1 MTPGRAGETAADPA
15 DPAVLDRSL
24 RLHRELDELG
34 AGALLVVA
42 RSANDP
48 DLAPFIGPIHLG
60 QAALV
65 LPRAGAASLAY
76 FTPMERDEAA
86 RSGLRTIS
94 PEELQLDR
102 LSRERPRPGAFLAG
116 ALRGVLAV
124 SGVTAGRIA
133 IAGHAAA
140 GTLHEALRELG
151 NEGWR
156 AIDGNE
162 VVRRVTQHKTG
173 AEIDAIETAAR
184 GTVAAFRRVAEV
196 LGAAVSR
203 NGELWFEGERL
214 RVARLREEISWTL
227 ARHGL
232 SQPEGNIVAAAAEG
246 AVPHNQGSSE
256 RELRAGESLV
266 VDLYPRG
273 ALFADCTRTFC
284 VGDAPEAL
292 RDAHAAVLAA
302 LEAAEAAAA
311 PGVRGFGLQ
320 ESTCRFLSGRGYST
334 ALTHPG
340 TLSGYVHGLGHG
352 VGYELHEYPS
362 FRKQAG
368 AEGVLGEG
376 DVVTLEPGLY
386 DPAAGWGVRIEDLY
400 LIEQRGPRSL
410 TLLPRDLDPRRW
422 TV

>member
-1 MTPGRAGETAADPA
+1 
-15 DPAVLDRSL
+15 
-24 RLHRELDELG
+24 
-34 AGALLVVA
+34 
-42 RSANDP
+42 
-48 DLAPFIGPIHLG
+48 
-60 QAALV
+60 
-65 LPRAGAASLAY
+65 
-76 FTPMERDEAA
+76 
-86 RSGLRTIS
+86 
-94 PEELQLDR
+94 
-102 LSRERPRPGAFLAG
+102 
-116 ALRGVLAV
+116 
-124 SGVTAGRIA
+124 
-133 IAGHAAA
+133 
-140 GTLHEALRELG
+140 
-151 NEGWR
+151 
-156 AIDGNE
+156 
-162 VVRRVTQHKTG
+162 
-173 AEIDAIETAAR
+173 
-184 GTVAAFRRVAEV
+184 
-196 LGAAVSR
+196 
-203 NGELWFEGERL
+203 
-214 RVARLREEISWTL
+214 L